1 MDIIFKTATLSLNV
15 KIPVRL
21 IKLIFF
27 KFDGDVIS
35 LYVLLNVH
43 TLSQCDNSS
52 TFKNIGGDV
61 DKGDISVGYG
71 YMNNRAYLQQ
81 NYLG

>member
-1 MDIIFKTATLSLNV
+1 M
-15 KIPVRL
+15 
-21 IKLIFF
+21 
-27 KFDGDVIS
+27 IS

-81 NYLG
+81 NYLGLLINDNDRIDTDMNETL